1 MQVMLQARR
10 LKVAPSLPE
19 AATLVRELTTF
30 QVKITPAA
38 NEVFGAWREG
48 QHDDLVLAV
57 AIAIWQAERQ
67 LEFWVMG

>member
-1 MQVMLQARR
+1 MRR
-10 LKVAPSLPE
+10 P
-19 AATLVRELTTF
+19 
-30 QVKITPAA
+30 
-38 NEVFGAWREG
+38 W